1 MELYVKKL
9 QENAKLPQRA
19 HPGDLGFDLFA
30 VETVAIQPGQT
41 VAAKTGIACTF
52 PEGWGGIIKARS
64 SQGKAGIDVFG
75 GVVDSGYRGEITV
88 LLYNSNA
95 PVEYRGSGGCLGPN
109 NSISDPTVIYNHGDK
124 IAQLVLVPVWDGQVV
139 EVDKLTD
146 TQRGA
151 AGFGSTGR

>member
-1 MELYVKKL
+1 MELQVKRL
-9 QENAKLPQRA
+9 HENAKLPQRA
-19 HPGDLGFDLFA
+19 YPGDLGFDLFA

-52 PEGWGGIIKARS
+52 PEGWGAIIKARS

-124 IAQLVLVPVWDGQVV
+124 IAQLVLVPVFPGTVQETTTLGESVRG
-139 EVDKLTD
+139 
-146 TQRGA
+146 TQ
-151 AGFGSTGR
+151 GFGSTGR